1 LAAVY
6 HVKLHYF
13 LRVPCLIHG
22 PGHVRHRP
30 ANNLGTSFQR
40 IMNFVFQSVL
50 VGLVAALLLL
60 VLRPDILDS
69 YRTGAVLNGETPA
82 AERHSSITGPTSYH
96 LAVDRAAPAV
106 VNVLSTRIYEAR
118 MNPLLQDP
126 LLREFFGAWED
137 RPTTRRD
144 SNYGSGVII
153 NEQGYILTNMHLVDE
168 ADEIQI
174 TLRDGRQ
181 VSASVIGTDP
191 DTDLAILKI
200 ELDDLP
206 SIRLADPGRLRVGDV
221 VLAIGNPY
229 GFGQT
234 VTQGIVSATGRKR
247 LGITTF
253 EDFIQT
259 DAAINPGNS
268 GGALVNA
275 QGELIG
281 INTAI
286 ITQTGGSQGIGLA
299 TPVNIATEVMEQIIR
314 HGHVT
319 RGWLGIEAQI
329 IHPDAVPPEIADGGV
344 LVAGTMSS
352 GPADDAGIQ
361 PGDIIIS
368 INGQSV
374 HDPEQAIRLITGIT
388 PGTIIEIEV
397 LRGWEIMA
405 FNPQVAERPQ
415 FMRR

>member
-1 LAAVY
+1 
-6 HVKLHYF
+6 
-13 LRVPCLIHG
+13 
-22 PGHVRHRP
+22 
-30 ANNLGTSFQR
+30 
-40 IMNFVFQSVL
+40 MNFVFQSVL

-69 YRTGAVLNGETPA
+69 YRTGAALDGDTPTV
-82 AERHSSITGPTSYH
+82 ERHSSITGPASYH
-96 LAVDRAAPAV
+96 LAVEQAAPAV

-118 MNPLLQDP
+118 MNPLLEDP

-181 VSASVIGTDP
+181 VIASVIGMDP
-191 DTDLAILKI
+191 DTDLAILRI
-200 ELDDLP
+200 ELDNLP
-206 SIRLADPGRLRVGDV
+206 SIRIADPGRLRVGDV

-268 GGALVNA
+268 GGALVNT
-275 QGELIG
+275 QGDLIG

-299 TPVNIATEVMEQIIR
+299 TPVNIATEVMKQIIQ

-329 IHPDAVPPEIADGGV
+329 IHPEAIPPEIADGGV
-344 LVAGTMSS
+344 LVAGTMSG

-368 INGQSV
+368 INDESV
-374 HDPEQAIRLITGIT
+374 YDPEQAIRLITDID
-388 PGTIIEIEV
+388 PGTVVEVEV
-397 LRGWEIMA
+397 LRGWEVLA
-405 FNPQVAERPQ
+405 FQPQVAERPRLA
-415 FMRR
+415 RR

>member
-1 LAAVY
+1 
-6 HVKLHYF
+6 
-13 LRVPCLIHG
+13 
-22 PGHVRHRP
+22 
-30 ANNLGTSFQR
+30 
-40 IMNFVFQSVL
+40 MNFVFQSVL

-60 VLRPDILDS
+60 VLRPDFLDN
-69 YRTGAVLNGETPA
+69 YRAGTTAPA
-82 AERHSSITGPTSYH
+82 KERHSSINGPDSYH

-118 MNPLLQDP
+118 LNPLLQDP
-126 LLREFFGAWED
+126 LLREFFGLREE

-144 SNYGSGVII
+144 SNYGSGVIL

-181 VSASVIGTDP
+181 VMASIIGSDP

-200 ELDDLP
+200 ELDNLP
-206 SIRLADPGRLRVGDV
+206 AIRVADPGELRVGDV

-268 GGALVNA
+268 GGALVNTR
-275 QGELIG
+275 GELIG

-299 TPVNIATEVMEQIIR
+299 TPVNIATEVMEQIIQ
-314 HGHVT
+314 HGYVT

-329 IHPDAVPPEIADGGV
+329 IHPAAVPPEIADGGV
-344 LVAGTMSS
+344 LVAGTMSN
-352 GPADDAGIQ
+352 GPADNAGIQ
-361 PGDIIIS
+361 PGDIIIK
-368 INGQSV
+368 INDEPV
-374 HDPEQAIRLITGIT
+374 YDPEQAIRLITGTAPDMIVDV
-388 PGTIIEIEV
+388 EV
-397 LRGWEIMA
+397 LRGWEVMVFQA
-405 FNPQVAERPQ
+405 RVAERPR
-415 FMRR
+415 FARR